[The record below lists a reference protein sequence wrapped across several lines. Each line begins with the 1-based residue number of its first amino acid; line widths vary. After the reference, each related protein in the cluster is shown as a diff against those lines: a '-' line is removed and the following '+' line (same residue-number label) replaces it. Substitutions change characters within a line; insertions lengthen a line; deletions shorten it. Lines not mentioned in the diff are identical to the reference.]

1 MPRMQTSHV
10 RAIVGLAASI
20 LGVGCAG
27 ATDDDASG
35 SESALGRAGV
45 GAAGTCMMPALAIH
59 VAPTGNDSASG
70 AAEAPLRTITK
81 ALAAAQ
87 AGDTVLVHGGTY
99 KELVTFPRSG
109 APQRPITLRGRCGE
123 RPVLDG
129 GGLGGGKPLPALI
142 YAEDRAHLVIDG
154 FELTGLVGKG
164 GNFPAAVWIRGASKD
179 IVVRNNRIHGIIAEN
194 RGNDGGAHGIGVYGT
209 RTDPAEDIVLEA
221 NELSSLVL
229 GPSEALVVNGNVR
242 RFKVLSNEVYGVD
255 NIAFDFIGYEGTC
268 AGCSGTDLTAA
279 AVDRV
284 RDGVV
289 SDNLAH
295 DVTSRGNPAYGQD
308 RSAGCFYV
316 DGGGNIVIERNV
328 AHHCDL
334 GVELA
339 SEHAGKATT
348 AIVVRNNFLWGN
360 WVAGISTG
368 GYSTGSGPGGGSA
381 EGCSVVHNTIVDSS
395 RDSWASTGLLL
406 QSRNR
411 GNTYV
416 NNIIV
421 ATSGSAALRV
431 GGAGNANNAIHH
443 NLYAGGGV
451 VGAAAGAGSVLA
463 PAGLRAA
470 GTGDLHLT
478 AGSSA
483 IGAGATLPAS
493 LTGATDIDGEPRG
506 TDVGADQH
514 RVSSDERFSF
524 DDGSQTGMTP
534 RFLCGRSTFL

>member
-1 MPRMQTSHV
+1 MGTSRV
-10 RAIVGLAASI
+10 RALVGLTATVLA
-20 LGVGCAG
+20 VGCAG
-27 ATDDDASG
+27 ASAEDASG
-35 SESALGRAGV
+35 SESALRGAGV
-45 GAAGTCMMPALAIH
+45 GAAGACTMPAVAIH
-59 VAPTGNDSASG
+59 VAPNGSDSGSG
-70 AAEAPLRTITK
+70 AADAPLRTITK

-87 AGDTVLVHGGTY
+87 AGDTVLVHAGTY

-123 RPVLDG
+123 RPILDG
-129 GGLGGGKPLPALI
+129 TGLGGGKPLPALV

-154 FELTGLVGKG
+154 LELTGLAGKG

-179 IVVRNNRIHGIIAEN
+179 IVVRNNRIRGIRAEN
-194 RGNDGGAHGIGVYGT
+194 GGSDGGAHGIGVYGT
-209 RTDPAEDIVLEA
+209 KTDPAEDIVLEA
-221 NELSSLVL
+221 NELSNLVL

-242 RFKVLSNEVYGVD
+242 RFKVLSNEVHGAN

-268 AGCSGTDLTAA
+268 AACTGSDLTAA

-289 SDNLAH
+289 SDNLAY

-348 AIVVRNNFLWGN
+348 AIVVRNNFFWSN

-368 GYSTGSGPGGGSA
+368 GYSTGTGPGGGSA
-381 EGCSVVHNTIVDSS
+381 EGCSIVHNTIVDSS

-431 GGAGNANNAIHH
+431 DGAGNANNTIHH

-451 VGAAAGAGSVLA
+451 VGATAGTGSILA
-463 PAGLRAA
+463 PAGLRSAA
-470 GTGDLHLT
+470 AGDLHLA
-478 AGSSA
+478 AGSPA
-483 IGAGATLPAS
+483 LGAGAALPAN
-493 LTGATDIDGEPRG
+493 LAGATDIDGEARG
-506 TDVGADQH
+506 TDMGADQH
-514 RVSSDERFSF
+514 
-524 DDGSQTGMTP
+524 
-534 RFLCGRSTFL
+534 